1 MVSDWDEVEAPAA
14 QAGRIVAGLVRLA
27 SDDEACRLLGVDAT
41 LEDELDLMF
50 VNDPVSWIAN
60 EIASGIRL
68 ADAEDDGVALSGVVA
83 LLRLC
88 RVLRGGTLDEAE
100 LREAV
105 VELLEE
111 DEEEDD

>member
-1 MVSDWDEVEAPAA
+1 MASSWDEVETPEA

-27 SDDEACRLLGVDAT
+27 SDDEAARLLGIDGT
-41 LEDELDLMF
+41 LEDELDLTF
-50 VNDPVSWIAN
+50 VNDPVSWIAS
-60 EIASGIRL
+60 EIANGIRL
-68 ADAEDDGVALSGVVA
+68 ADEEEEGVALSGVVA
-83 LLRLC
+83 QLRLY

-111 DEEEDD
+111 DEEE